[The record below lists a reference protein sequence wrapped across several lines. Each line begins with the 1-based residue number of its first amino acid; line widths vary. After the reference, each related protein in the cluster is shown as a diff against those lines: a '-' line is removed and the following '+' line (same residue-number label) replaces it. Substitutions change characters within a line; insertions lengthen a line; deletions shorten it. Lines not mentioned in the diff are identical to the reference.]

1 MRACNC
7 GHCGVAAAPSFAR
20 RRAQVREVLESETH
34 VDMDKLLSLCQ
45 HGLPAVLRGEA
56 WMYLLGVS
64 PPEKS
69 EEMSLGK
76 RMGQEFAELE
86 RALLPQSSELTRC
99 VKGEVKRRRARAPQ
113 AASRDAK
120 TRQRLERLLRCYMH
134 GHGDEFRPGMVH
146 LLSPLVHVYATDVEA
161 YFCFQELMRR
171 LERAPTFEGCKQM
184 AVTFMTLLRHTLP
197 DLYFYFEEEQ
207 CSGGPWLFS
216 WLQFLLAR
224 ELPLP
229 CVLRLWDRLTRPPPR
244 TAPTQWRR
252 CTHAPGQHGAQYA
265 AQMPRKCPASCLPV
279 VLPTSGLARVV
290 AAISHYHSRARCRC
304 RHHWPESEGCLC
316 SCAWPAKHDVRGPRR
331 RSCIFTCAW
340 PSSRRAMR
348 SSWSSTMQRSSGTCS
363 TSHIWIW
370 VRCSRRRS
378 TSRMT

>member
-1 MRACNC
+1 
-7 GHCGVAAAPSFAR
+7 
-20 RRAQVREVLESETH
+20 
-34 VDMDKLLSLCQ
+34 
-45 HGLPAVLRGEA
+45 
-56 WMYLLGVS
+56 MYLLGVS

-113 AASRDAK
+113 EASRDAK

-229 CVLRLWDRLTRPPPR
+229 CVLRLWDRWLARHFAQPNPVVSLYPR
-244 TAPTQWRR
+244 
-252 CTHAPGQHGAQYA
+252 APGQHDAQPRDAPQWPARSELLPALLSTHLFASWQLFLAVPVTGDVA
-265 AQMPRKCPASCLPV
+265 AGIASRSRWAVC
-279 VLPTSGLARVV
+279 ARV
-290 AAISHYHSRARCRC
+290 A
-304 RHHWPESEGCLC
+304 LC
-316 SCAWPAKHDVRGPRR
+316 TMCVWPAPQELHIYVCLAILETCNEELMELDDAEVLWYLQHLPHMDMGQVLTQAFNIKDDV
-331 RSCIFTCAW
+331 IA
-340 PSSRRAMR
+340 SSLL
-348 SSWSSTMQRSSGTCS
+348 T
-363 TSHIWIW
+363 
-370 VRCSRRRS
+370 
-378 TSRMT
+378 

>member
-1 MRACNC
+1 MARAPDARELQHEAEVRVCLQLRPLRRRC
-7 GHCGVAAAPSFAR
+7 CPELLAR

-113 AASRDAK
+113 EASRDAK

-244 TAPTQWRR
+244 TAQPSGVAAPTRQPWSD
-252 CTHAPGQHGAQYA
+252 GAQCPA
-265 AQMPRKCPASCLPV
+265 MPRLFRVAAR
-279 VLPTSGLARVV
+279 VLPTICFPRRGSYFSLSQSREMSLQASLARV
-290 AAISHYHSRARCRC
+290 
-304 RHHWPESEGCLC
+304 CLC
-316 SCAWPAKHDVRGPRR
+316 SCA
-331 RSCIFTCAW
+331 
-340 PSSRRAMR
+340 
-348 SSWSSTMQRSSGTCS
+348 
-363 TSHIWIW
+363 
-370 VRCSRRRS
+370 
-378 TSRMT
+378 

>member
-1 MRACNC
+1 ML
-7 GHCGVAAAPSFAR
+7 AAAATAAPLPPRAWR
-20 RRAQVREVLESETH
+20 TVVAQVREVLESETH

-45 HGLPAVLRGEA
+45 HGLPAALRGEA

-86 RALLPQSSELTRC
+86 RALLPQSSELTRS

-113 AASRDAK
+113 EASRDAK
-120 TRQRLERLLRCYMH
+120 TRQRLERLLRCYKH

-146 LLSPLVHVYATDVEA
+146 LLGPLVHVYATDVEA

-207 CSGGPWLFS
+207 CCGGPWLFS

-229 CVLRLWDRLTRPPPR
+229 CVLRLWDRWTRPPHR
-244 TAPTQWRR
+244 TSPTQWRR
-252 CTHAPGQHGAQYA
+252 RTNAPALASA
-265 AQMPRKCPASCLPV
+265 ARNAPRRPASSVQQPACCAL
-279 VLPTSGLARVV
+279 LCFARRGSYFSLSQSRGMSLQASLARVGRPPACV
-290 AAISHYHSRARCRC
+290 LCLAPGPLSMICLARAAGAAYLRLLGHPRDVQRGAHGARRCRG
-304 RHHWPESEGCLC
+304 PLVL
-316 SCAWPAKHDVRGPRR
+316 AAPPAHGYGAGAHAGVQHQG
-331 RSCIFTCAW
+331 
-340 PSSRRAMR
+340 
-348 SSWSSTMQRSSGTCS
+348 
-363 TSHIWIW
+363 
-370 VRCSRRRS
+370 
-378 TSRMT
+378 

>member
-1 MRACNC
+1 MCLQLRPLRRRCC
-7 GHCGVAAAPSFAR
+7 PELLAR

-113 AASRDAK
+113 EASRDAK

-244 TAPTQWRR
+244 IAPTHWGC
-252 CTHAPGQHGAQYA
+252 CTHAPTLVRRRA
-265 AQMPRKCPASCLPV
+265 MPRNAPPVPRSSPRIAHHLFPASWQLFLTITV
-279 VLPTSGLARVV
+279 ARDV
-290 AAISHYHSRARCRC
+290 AAGIAS
-304 RHHWPESEGCLC
+304 P
-316 SCAWPAKHDVRGPRR
+316 
-331 RSCIFTCAW
+331 
-340 PSSRRAMR
+340 SRRAACALAPGPLSMMCLAR
-348 SSWSSTMQRSSGTCS
+348 AAGVAYLRLLGHPRNVQ
-363 TSHIWIW
+363 
-370 VRCSRRRS
+370 
-378 TSRMT
+378 

>member
-1 MRACNC
+1 
-7 GHCGVAAAPSFAR
+7 
-20 RRAQVREVLESETH
+20 VLESETH

-113 AASRDAK
+113 EASRDAK

-229 CVLRLWDRLTRPPPR
+229 CVLRLWDRLTRPPAR
-244 TAPTQWRR
+244 TAQ
-252 CTHAPGQHGAQYA
+252 
-265 AQMPRKCPASCLPV
+265 PR
-279 VLPTSGLARVV
+279 GV
-290 AAISHYHSRARCRC
+290 AAPTRQ
-304 RHHWPESEGCLC
+304 P
-316 SCAWPAKHDVRGPRR
+316 WPA
-331 RSCIFTCAW
+331 
-340 PSSRRAMR
+340 RRAMPR
-348 SSWSSTMQRSSGTCS
+348 PFRVASRALASYLFRASWQLFLTVTVAGDVAAGIAGPNRRATCALAPGPLS
-363 TSHIWIW
+363 MMCLARAAGVAYLRLLGHPRN
-370 VRCSRRRS
+370 VQ
-378 TSRMT
+378 

>member
-1 MRACNC
+1 M
-7 GHCGVAAAPSFAR
+7 
-20 RRAQVREVLESETH
+20 LESETH

-113 AASRDAK
+113 EASRDAK

-229 CVLRLWDRLTRPPPR
+229 CVLRLWDRLTRPPAR
-244 TAPTQWRR
+244 TAQPRGVAAPTRQPWPARR
-252 CTHAPGQHGAQYA
+252 A
-265 AQMPRKCPASCLPV
+265 MPRNAPPV
-279 VLPTSGLARVV
+279 PRSIPRPRQLFVSRVV
-290 AAISHYHSRARCRC
+290 AAISHCHSRGRCRC
-304 RHHWPESEGCLC
+304 RHRWPESAGYLC
-316 SCAWPAKHDVRGPRR
+316 SCAWPAKHDVPGPRR
-331 RSCIFTCAW
+331 RSCIFTSAW
-340 PSSRRAMR
+340 PSSKRAMR

-363 TSHIWIW
+363 TSHTWTW
-370 VRCSRRRS
+370 GRCSRRRL